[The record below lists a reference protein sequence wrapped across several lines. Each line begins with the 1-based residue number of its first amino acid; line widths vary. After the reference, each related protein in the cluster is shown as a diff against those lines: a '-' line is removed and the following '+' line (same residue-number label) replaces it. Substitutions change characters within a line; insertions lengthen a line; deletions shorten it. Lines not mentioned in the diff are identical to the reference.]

1 MTNDNTNAKD
11 STMDNYTF
19 GMFAD
24 ADAYDARREVEEN
37 WVEPMDW
44 NDILDKNQ
52 RHLDEALPEDDDSD
66 EGWEDYDSEDIWD

>member
-24 ADAYDARREVEEN
+24 ADAYDARREAEEN

>member
-11 STMDNYTF
+11 STMDNCTF
-19 GMFAD
+19 GMFAE
-24 ADAYDARREVEEN
+24 ADAYDARRETEEN

>member
-1 MTNDNTNAKD
+1 MTNDNTNEKD
-11 STMDNYTF
+11 STMDNCTF
-19 GMFAD
+19 GMFAE
-24 ADAYDARREVEEN
+24 ADAYNASREAEEN

>member
-11 STMDNYTF
+11 STMDDCTF

-24 ADAYDARREVEEN
+24 ADAYDARREAEEN

-52 RHLDEALPEDDDSD
+52 RHLDEALPEDDGSD

>member
-11 STMDNYTF
+11 STMDNCTF

-24 ADAYDARREVEEN
+24 SDSYDARREAEEN

>member
-1 MTNDNTNAKD
+1 
-11 STMDNYTF
+11 MDNYTF